1 MVHTYASGHCA
12 SNVLGDAEQVGHRFR
27 HDVLLGHFFWV
38 ATTAQSPLFS
48 ATVVMFSWAI
58 ALKAYSGG
66 EMRMS
71 DWIQW
76 SRKCQDTNPLGRGVP
91 PERRS

>member
-1 MVHTYASGHCA
+1 MRPVIAHPMSLVMRNRWVTVSGTMFF
-12 SNVLGDAEQVGHRFR
+12 SVT
-27 HDVLLGHFFWV
+27 FFWV